1 MRRREFLG
9 ALGGAV
15 VAWPLDARAQQRQ
28 RIGVLMAY
36 AETSPE
42 AQGWVATFR
51 EELPKLG
58 WTEGR
63 NVQVDVRWAPEAAL
77 MQRYA
82 TELVSLQPGLVL
94 SSSTPTTAALL
105 RETRTIPIVFA
116 LVVDPVGSGF
126 VANFARPGGNVTGFT
141 NMEAT
146 TAGKWIELLREAAP
160 RVKRFALLFNPA
172 TAPYTERFLGP
183 FKAAAASFGVEAVSA
198 PIRSQPEIAPTVA
211 TQAAVANSG
220 LVVML
225 DSFMISNHREVT
237 SLAVR
242 HGLPLISPFRF
253 YTEGGGLLSYG
264 YTPADNFRR
273 AAVYADRILKG
284 AKPSELPVQAPVK
297 FELLINLKT
306 AKVLGLDVPP
316 LLQQRADE
324 VIE

>member
-1 MRRREFLG
+1 MKRRAFIAGLAG
-9 ALGGAV
+9 AAALPFA
-15 VAWPLDARAQQRQ
+15 ARAQQMQ

-36 AETSPE
+36 AENVAE
-42 AQGWVATFR
+42 AQGWVAAFR
-51 EELPKLG
+51 KELPKLG

-63 NVQVDVRWAPEAAL
+63 NVQVDVRWAPEAAA

-82 TELVSLQPGLVL
+82 KELIALQPGLIL
-94 SSSTPTTAALL
+94 SSSTPTTAVLL
-105 RETRTIPIVFA
+105 RETRTIPIVFGITT
-116 LVVDPVGSGF
+116 DPVGSGF
-126 VANFARPGGNVTGFT
+126 VANFARPGGNATGFT

-160 RVKRFALLFNPA
+160 RVERFALLFNPA
-172 TAPYTERFLGP
+172 TAPYTELFLDP

-198 PIRSQPEIAPTVA
+198 PIRSQSEIASTIA
-211 TQAAVANSG
+211 AQAAAANTG

-225 DSFMISNHREVT
+225 DSFMVFHRVEVT
-237 SLAVR
+237 SLALR
-242 HGLPLISPFRF
+242 HGLPLIAPHRSYP
-253 YTEGGGLLSYG
+253 EGGGLLSYG
-264 YTPADNFRR
+264 FSAPDNFRR

-306 AKVLGLDVPP
+306 AKALGLEVPP